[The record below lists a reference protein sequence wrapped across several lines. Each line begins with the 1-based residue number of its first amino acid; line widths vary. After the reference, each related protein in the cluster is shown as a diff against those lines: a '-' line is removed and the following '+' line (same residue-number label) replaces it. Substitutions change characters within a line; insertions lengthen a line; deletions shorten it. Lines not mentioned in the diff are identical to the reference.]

1 MGWGGRGGVTY
12 EEGVVL
18 EDVSGVDSGHVLI
31 GCIASVL
38 VVLNLTH
45 CWLLL
50 HRVMVRAVILIFWP
64 ICQFVSF

>member
-1 MGWGGRGGVTY
+1 MGWGGVTY

-31 GCIASVL
+31 GCIAPVL

-50 HRVMVRAVILIFWP
+50 HRVMVILIFWS